1 MNQDFSHRITEKLK
15 KIDLHINKSTIGEI
29 IEIGDGVAL
38 AAGLEGVAMG
48 EILRLK
54 NGIYGLALNLSK
66 DAVGLIIFGNYDEIK
81 VGDVV
86 FSTNEILKVGAGYEM
101 IGRVVDALGHA
112 IDGKGDTKTEKDM
125 LIEKTAPGV
134 IYRKSVD
141 TPLQTG
147 LKSID
152 SMIPIGRGQ
161 RELII
166 GDRGVGKTAIIIDT
180 IINQKQENKLK
191 KKVIC
196 IYCAIGQKQSKIAQL
211 KARLETEGAMDYTII
226 VSASSADSAAQQY
239 IAPYA
244 ATAIA
249 EFFLENHEDVLIAY
263 DDLSKHAWAYRQISL
278 LLKRPSGRE
287 AYPGDIFYLHSRLL
301 ERAVKLDEKYGG
313 GSITALPVIETLAG
327 DFSAFIPT
335 NVISITDGQ
344 IYLESDL
351 FNSGVRPAVNIGIS
365 VSRVGGAA
373 QIKAMKQVAGNL
385 KLSLAQF
392 RELAAFSQFGS
403 DLDRATQDKLTRGEK
418 ITEVLKQN
426 QYQPYSVED
435 QILII
440 WVATSGY
447 LDDVAKEH
455 ITRFEKEFLDFIRSR
470 HGKILESIRKE
481 QKIKDE
487 VFKEMEKAV
496 DEFKELI
503 WHKQN

>member
-1 MNQDFSHRITEKLK
+1 MSAKIFTRELLEKAA
-15 KIDLHINKSTIGEI
+15 KINVKNIDKADYGQIV
-29 IEIGDGVAL
+29 EIGDGVAV
-38 AAGLEGVAMG
+38 ANGLDGVTMG
-48 EILRLK
+48 EIVLLK
-54 NGIYGLALNLSK
+54 NNIYGLVLNLK
-66 DAVGLIIFGNYDEIK
+66 RDEVGLIIFGNYEEIK

-86 FSTNEILKVGAGYEM
+86 FATHQILKVGAGKDM
-101 IGRVVDALGHA
+101 IGRVVNALGTA
-112 IDGKGDTKTEKDM
+112 IDGKENITIEKEM

-134 IYRKSVD
+134 IYRKKVN

-147 LKSID
+147 IKSID

-166 GDRGVGKTAIIIDT
+166 GDRGVGKTAIILDT
-180 IINQKQENKLK
+180 ILNQKNENKTK
-191 KKVIC
+191 KRVIC
-196 IYCAIGQKQSKIAQL
+196 IYCAIGQKQSKIAQM
-211 KARLETEGAMDYTII
+211 KAKLDVEGAMEYTII
-226 VSASSADSAAQQY
+226 VAASAADSAASQY
-239 IAPYA
+239 IAPYT

-249 EFFLENHEDVLIAY
+249 EFFLEHGEDVLIAY

-365 VSRVGGAA
+365 VSRVGGDA
-373 QIKAMKQVAGNL
+373 QIKAMKQVAGDL

-392 RELAAFSQFGS
+392 RELAAFAQFGS
-403 DLDRATQDKLTRGEK
+403 DLDRATQEKLTRGEK
-418 ITEVLKQN
+418 ITEVLKQT
-426 QYQPYSVED
+426 QYNPYSVSE
-435 QILII
+435 QILSI
-440 WVATSGY
+440 WLATQGY
-447 LDDVAKEH
+447 LDDVEKTDIPE
-455 ITRFEKEFLDFIRSR
+455 FEKTFLSFVREGKYTEILTKID
-470 HGKILESIRKE
+470 HEGKITE
-481 QKIKDE
+481 D
-487 VFKEMEKAV
+487 VFELMKKAV
-496 DEFKELI
+496 VEYK
-503 WHKQN
+503 KM